1 MPTIGEQLRAAR
13 EARGLEIEDA
23 HRHTKIH
30 TKILRA
36 MEEDRASEVLDPTY
50 ARGFL
55 RKYAAFLNL
64 DPTSLVEES
73 AKADR
78 PGATMSLTQTTPQEA
93 PKTSGMPPWVPPSII
108 GIMAVIGVVF
118 LGILTRD
125 LSKTVTTA
133 TSAPAPTTPA
143 KPTAAKP
150 APEPPAPPPAKPLVP
165 RSQPLKLS
173 IKASQDCW
181 MQVKADDKVLFQ
193 NVLGKGREETWTA
206 NDTIELWVGNAAALA
221 LTLNGRA
228 LEPLGLGVQK
238 GIRVTRYG
246 LQLPKSSRRT
256 P

>member
-36 MEEDRASEVLDPTY
+36 MEEDRATEVLDPTY
-50 ARGFL
+50 AKGFL
-55 RKYAAFLNL
+55 RKYATFLNL
-64 DPTSLVEES
+64 DPGSLVDEYVKAES
-73 AKADR
+73 S
-78 PGATMSLTQTTPQEA
+78 PSMVSLTQTTLRPSS
-93 PKTSGMPPWVPPSII
+93 PPPPSRSLPPWLLPAVI
-108 GIMAVIGVVF
+108 GLMAVIGVVF

-125 LSKTVTTA
+125 LSKTVATA
-133 TSAPAPTTPA
+133 TSAQTPTSSPAA
-143 KPTAAKP
+143 VKP
-150 APEPPAPPPAKPLVP
+150 APAPAPPPKPLVP
-165 RSQPLKLS
+165 KSQPLKLS

-193 NVLGKGREETWTA
+193 NVLGKGHQELWTA
-206 NDTIELWVGNAAALA
+206 NEAIELWVGNAAALT

-228 LEPLGLGVQK
+228 LEPLGLGVLK
-238 GIRVTRYG
+238 GIRVTRFG
-246 LQLPKSSRRT
+246 LQLPKSSRRS